1 MPAPNVLE
9 INPERLWETLERSAE
24 IGRFRDVG
32 LRRLALSAEDKQMR
46 DLFVDWA
53 KKAGCT
59 VEIDRLG
66 NIFARRAGSDPACR
80 RSRSAAISTPRSAAA
95 ATTAFWACCAGWRSC
110 AR

>member
-9 INPERLWETLERSAE
+9 INPGRLWETLERSAE

-53 KKAGCT
+53 KKAGCR
-59 VEIDRLG
+59 DRSPRQYLRA
-66 NIFARRAGSDPACR
+66 ARRQRCQPAAGRDRQPSRHPDLR
-80 RSRSAAISTPRSAAA
+80 RPL
-95 ATTAFWACCAGWRSC
+95 
-110 AR
+110 

>member
-9 INPERLWETLERSAE
+9 INSERLWETLERSAE

-53 KKAGCT
+53 KKAGCASRS
-59 VEIDRLG
+59 I
-66 NIFARRAGSDPACR
+66 GSATSSCAAPAAIPACR
-80 RSRSAAISTPRSAAA
+80 QSRSAATSTPRSAAA
-95 ATTAFWACCAGWRSC
+95 AMTAFWACYAGWRSC